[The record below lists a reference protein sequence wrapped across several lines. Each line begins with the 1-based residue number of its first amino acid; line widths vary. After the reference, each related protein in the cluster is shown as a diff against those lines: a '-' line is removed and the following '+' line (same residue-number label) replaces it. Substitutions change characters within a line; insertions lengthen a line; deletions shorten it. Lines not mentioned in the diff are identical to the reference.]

1 MKKKNKRLITI
12 LIFMAFFAFGCA
24 ILLFNL
30 RENLIFFYSPTEV
43 FEKQI
48 ETTQM
53 IRVGGMV
60 KDESLVK
67 KIKTIEGR
75 QLEEISFVITDF
87 ENELVISYIGILP
100 LDNLNNKSGFS
111 FSLILYI
118 HKFVSTNFI

>member
-24 ILLFNL
+24 ILLINL

-60 KDESLVK
+60 KDKSL
-67 KIKTIEGR
+67 
-75 QLEEISFVITDF
+75 F
-87 ENELVISYIGILP
+87 
-100 LDNLNNKSGFS
+100 KSMPF
-111 FSLILYI
+111 
-118 HKFVSTNFI
+118 

>member
-1 MKKKNKRLITI
+1 MKKKNKRLVTI
-12 LIFMAFFAFGCA
+12 LILMAFFAFGCA

-60 KDESLVK
+60 KNESLVK
-67 KIKTIEGR
+67 NVGKFEAKTVLAKHDENYMPPEIEDIKSIKDER
-75 QLEEISFVITDF
+75 I
-87 ENELVISYIGILP
+87 
-100 LDNLNNKSGFS
+100 
-111 FSLILYI
+111 
-118 HKFVSTNFI
+118 

>member
-1 MKKKNKRLITI
+1 MIKNEKKNKRLSI
-12 LIFMAFFAFGCA
+12 LIFMAFFTFGCA

-30 RENLIFFYSPTEV
+30 RENLIFFYSPTRV

-53 IRVGGMV
+53 IRVGGVV

-87 ENELVISYIGILP
+87 ENELVISYIGIL
-100 LDNLNNKSGFS
+100 
-111 FSLILYI
+111 LICL
-118 HKFVSTNFI
+118 KKDKALLLKAF

>member
-12 LIFMAFFAFGCA
+12 LIFMAFFASGCG

-30 RENLIFFYSPTEV
+30 KENLIFFYSPTEV

-67 KIKTIEGR
+67 KIRTIGGR

-87 ENELVISYIGILP
+87 ENELVISYMEY
-100 LDNLNNKSGFS
+100 
-111 FSLILYI
+111 SLICL
-118 HKFVSTNFI
+118 KKDKVLLLKAF